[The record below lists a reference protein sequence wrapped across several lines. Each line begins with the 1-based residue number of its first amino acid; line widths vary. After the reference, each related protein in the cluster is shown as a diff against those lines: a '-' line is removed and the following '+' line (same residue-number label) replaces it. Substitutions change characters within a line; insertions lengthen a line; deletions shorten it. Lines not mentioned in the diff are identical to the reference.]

1 MQERGLNVYK
11 FTKAWCF
18 RLAALS
24 RHISRTY
31 NTKCSYYGITA
42 TQSFVLMD
50 LLDHDGSSVKDIA
63 NRIQLD
69 SPAVTGVIDRLYKE
83 DLVERVADPSDRRSL
98 QIFLTAKGS
107 ALAQQFWPVSDAY
120 NRDIQ
125 AGFSKDEIELFEK
138 YLLRLESKF

>member
-1 MQERGLNVYK
+1 MHK

-31 NTKCSYYGITA
+31 NAKCSHYGITA

-63 NRIQLD
+63 ARIQLD
-69 SPAVTGVIDRLYKE
+69 SPAVTGVIDRLFKE
-83 DLVERVADPSDRRSL
+83 DLVKRSEDPTDRRSL
-98 QIFLTAKGS
+98 QIFLTIKGRD
-107 ALAQQFWPVSDAY
+107 LAEQFWPVSAAY
-120 NRDIQ
+120 NHDIQ
-125 AGFSKDEIELFEK
+125 AGFNKDEIAHFEK
-138 YLLRLESKF
+138 YLQRLEQKF